1 VSFWLLYVYTYGCTT
16 SRCGQDSQWKC
27 QSEWQRTEINGESTS
42 MLWPTVGS
50 RTAKDQIRYVYTQS
64 GCNCSNVVH
73 MVSSGRYWYFWVAAA
88 AAVQLK
94 VGDDRLTVCCDASVI
109 SRLIAV
115 VGSWRTRAVVF
126 LMIFFSQPPLR
137 SCGGTTCIRLSIDIH
152 CVSKKQDTKLLPI
165 TSPNVNRFSKFFH
178 WQTHW

>member
-16 SRCGQDSQWKC
+16 LRCGQDSPWKC

-42 MLWPTVGS
+42 MVWPTVGS

-73 MVSSGRYWYFWVAAA
+73 MVSSGRYWYFWVSAA

-94 VGDDRLTVCCDASVI
+94 VGDDRLTVCCDVSVI
-109 SRLIAV
+109 SRLIPV

-152 CVSKKQDTKLLPI
+152 RVKWRHRIYGHDTFAILW
-165 TSPNVNRFSKFFH
+165 V
-178 WQTHW
+178 